1 MSRKK
6 PIKITIDEIDNPE
19 AIFESE
25 VVKSGN
31 GAVIRSYLRYL
42 GREVIVIVKK
52 QKDPRQKPYS
62 KKEQDALDKNWKEQE
77 GDGYFKAIKKKKKKK
92 TKKN

>member
-6 PIKITIDEIDNPE
+6 PIQIKIDEIKNPE
-19 AIFESE
+19 AIFESK

-42 GREVIVIVKK
+42 GKPVIVIVKK
-52 QKDPRQKPYS
+52 QKDPRHKPYS
-62 KKEQDALDKNWKEQE
+62 EKEQDALNKNWKEQE
-77 GDGYFKAIKKKKKKK
+77 DDGYFKAIKKKR
-92 TKKN
+92 KN